1 MNIILIILVFG
12 VIVFF
17 HELGHFI
24 VAKINK
30 ISVNEFSIGMGKK
43 IFGKKR
49 KDGETEFC
57 VRAVPLGGYVM
68 IAGEDTLDETIPE
81 DRQMCNKGFFAR
93 FMHWYESYQGK
104 NIVNII
110 YSVGASVVIIGALF
124 KILHWPGASQVLM
137 VGMFTEAFLFVIGA
151 LERPHPEFHW
161 ENVFP
166 QLLEYGTKPELLEEK
181 SRQPRPTLLGA
192 GVSGGAPVAGEAS
205 SAKVPSL
212 KDEDLKALKDGIAE
226 LAKTATQFSELGKVA
241 QTGVKLGEK
250 LAAAELAT
258 ETYTA
263 ATATLAQTYAQVTG
277 DMQTIAADTQAYKA
291 GVEQVGQKIASLNSV
306 YELQLQTV
314 NAQVE
319 AQKQAASSVAEM
331 VEAQQRSVAL
341 ANEAVVAQTAFAA
354 SAKQLQQQVADLNGI
369 YGNMLNALV

>member
-1 MNIILIILVFG
+1 MATG
-12 VIVFF
+12 
-17 HELGHFI
+17 EKA
-24 VAKINK
+24 AK
-30 ISVNEFSIGMGKK
+30 
-43 IFGKKR
+43 
-49 KDGETEFC
+49 
-57 VRAVPLGGYVM
+57 
-68 IAGEDTLDETIPE
+68 
-81 DRQMCNKGFFAR
+81 QGFFAK

-124 KILHWPGASQVLM
+124 KILHWPGASEVLM
-137 VGMFTEAFLFVIGA
+137 VGMFTEAFLFIIGA

-192 GVSGGAPVAGEAS
+192 GTADSPVVGSATGATNAGV
-205 SAKVPSL
+205 AKVPSL
-212 KDEDLKALKDGIAE
+212 KEEDLKALKDGIAD

-319 AQKQAASSVAEM
+319 AQKLAVASTEDVVAGQKRVLASVEEVIAAQKQAIAS
-331 VEAQQRSVAL
+331 
-341 ANEAVVAQTAFAA
+341 ANEAAEAQTAFAA

>member
-1 MNIILIILVFG
+1 MATG
-12 VIVFF
+12 
-17 HELGHFI
+17 EKA
-24 VAKINK
+24 AK
-30 ISVNEFSIGMGKK
+30 
-43 IFGKKR
+43 
-49 KDGETEFC
+49 
-57 VRAVPLGGYVM
+57 
-68 IAGEDTLDETIPE
+68 
-81 DRQMCNKGFFAR
+81 QGFFAK

-124 KILHWPGASQVLM
+124 KILHWPGASEVLM
-137 VGMFTEAFLFVIGA
+137 VGMFTEAFLFIIGA

-192 GVSGGAPVAGEAS
+192 GTADSPVVGSATGATNAGV
-205 SAKVPSL
+205 AKVPSL
-212 KDEDLKALKDGIAE
+212 KEEDLKALKDGIAD
-226 LAKTATQFSELGKVA
+226 LAKTAAQFSELGKVA

-306 YELQLQTV
+306 YELQLQAV
-314 NAQVE
+314 NANVE
-319 AQKQAASSVAEM
+319 AQKLAVASTEDVVAGQKRVLASVEEVLAAQKQAIAS
-331 VEAQQRSVAL
+331 
-341 ANEAVVAQTAFAA
+341 ANEAAEAQTAFAA

>member
-1 MNIILIILVFG
+1 MATG
-12 VIVFF
+12 
-17 HELGHFI
+17 EKA
-24 VAKINK
+24 AK
-30 ISVNEFSIGMGKK
+30 
-43 IFGKKR
+43 
-49 KDGETEFC
+49 
-57 VRAVPLGGYVM
+57 
-68 IAGEDTLDETIPE
+68 
-81 DRQMCNKGFFAR
+81 QGFFAR

-192 GVSGGAPVAGEAS
+192 GVSCGAPVAGVATSGEAS

-341 ANEAVVAQTAFAA
+341 ANEAVAAQTAFAA